1 MQELKI
7 GLNEAGQ
14 RFDKYLHKVLPEAG
28 SSLIYKQLRK
38 KNITLNGR
46 KAEGG
51 EILRLGDTVQC
62 FFSDE
67 TFVKFRGGG
76 IHTGMLNPGMR
87 NTGTADFPSQGSNP
101 RQRSQETAESEVVRA
116 YHNLKGVSVLYEDPH
131 ILILNKPAGL
141 LTQKARPEDLSLNE
155 WMIGYLLQGGVYTEE
170 DLSAFRP
177 SVCNRLDRNTSGL
190 VLCGKT
196 LAGTQALSLL
206 LREHLL
212 GKFYRTICH
221 GRLLKEQML
230 EGYLVKDPVNNK
242 VTVLV
247 NGGETAA
254 REETAGKAPAP
265 IRTRYVP
272 LRWTEDYTLLEIE
285 LFTGKTHQIRAHLAS
300 VGHPLLGDAKYGE
313 KKNNLVTKNVFHLN
327 HHLLHADHVRFPE
340 WEGLQAKYAALA
352 AYEEVLKPLSGKTI
366 RAPLPDSFQR
376 AERKLWPE

>member
-14 RFDKYLHKVLPEAG
+14 RFDKFLRKALPEAG

-62 FFSDE
+62 FFSQE
-67 TFVKFRGGG
+67 TFLKFRGGG
-76 IHTGMLNPGMR
+76 SNIGMR
-87 NTGTADFPSQGSNP
+87 NPGRRNPGTADFSAQGGS
-101 RQRSQETAESEVVRA
+101 RQRLQETVASEFLRA
-116 YHNLKGVSVLYEDPH
+116 YQNLKGVSVLYEDPH
-131 ILILNKPAGL
+131 ILILNKPAGI

-155 WMIGYLLQGGVYTEE
+155 WMIGYLLQKGVYTEE
-170 DLSAFRP
+170 ALSTFRP

-221 GRLLKEQML
+221 GMLLKEQML

-247 NGGETAA
+247 NGGEAAA
-254 REETAGKAPAP
+254 REETAGKDPAP

-313 KKNNLVTKNVFHLN
+313 KKDNLVTKNVFHLN

-340 WEGLQAKYAALA
+340 WESLRARYAALA

>member
-14 RFDKYLHKVLPEAG
+14 RFDKFLRKALPEAG

-62 FFSDE
+62 FFSQE
-67 TFVKFRGGG
+67 TFLKFRGGG
-76 IHTGMLNPGMR
+76 IHTGGIKPETEGLH
-87 NTGTADFPSQGSNP
+87 SQGSDP
-101 RQRSQETAESEVVRA
+101 QQRFQETVESEFFRA
-116 YHNLKGVSVLYEDPH
+116 YHNLKGGSVLYEDPH
-131 ILILNKPAGL
+131 ILILSKPAGI

-155 WMIGYLLQGGVYTEE
+155 WMIGYLLQSGVYTED
-170 DLSAFRP
+170 DLTTFRP

-221 GRLLKEQML
+221 GKLLKEQVL
-230 EGYLVKDPVNNK
+230 EGYLMKDPVNNK

-247 NGGETAA
+247 NGEEAAA
-254 REETAGKAPAP
+254 REEAAGKAPAP

-313 KKNNLVTKNVFHLN
+313 KKDNLVTKNVFHLN

-340 WEGLQAKYAALA
+340 WESLRARYAALT